1 MAMPAP
7 LERLSFLGV
16 GMALTLALSC
26 LQGDDPFAANKQ
38 AVRDSFAAMDRQ
50 DYARCREL
58 WPAGDGNRKWVKI
71 VGAPDMDREEIIA
84 FLQGYWK
91 AFPDTR
97 HTIHEL
103 IAEGDTVVARV
114 TCEGTQR
121 GEFEGLPPSGKQV
134 KYEGVHLVT
143 FAKGRI
149 QTWWALDDNLG
160 MMSQLGLQLAPVQAP
175 EPATRGI

>member
-1 MAMPAP
+1 MAMSAT
-7 LERLSFLGV
+7 LNRLSSLCA

-26 LQGDDPFAANKQ
+26 LQGNDPFAANKQ

-71 VGAPDMDREEIIA
+71 VGAPDMSREEIIA
-84 FLQGYWK
+84 FLQAYWK
-91 AFPDTR
+91 AFPDTK

-103 IAEGDTVVARV
+103 VAEGDTVVARV

-121 GEFEGLPPSGKQV
+121 GEFEGMPPSGKQV
-134 KYEGVHLVT
+134 KYDCVHIVS
-143 FAKGRI
+143 FAKGKI
-149 QTWWALDDNLG
+149 QTWWAMDDNLG
-160 MMSQLGLQLAPVQAP
+160 MMSQLGMQLAPPKAP
-175 EPATRGI
+175 EPPTKGK